1 MIGGEKT
8 ETGIINTRRRTQKIM
23 KTLGYY
29 NGKIDEL
36 DRMMIPMNDRSS
48 YFGDGVYDATYCR
61 NYKIFALDEHID
73 RFFRS
78 AALLRIEVAQSKEE
92 LRDLLNELVRKLD
105 DDEQF
110 VYFQATRGTG
120 MRDHVFPQDGSKANL
135 WVTLTPR
142 KIMEIDRK
150 LKLVT
155 MEDTRF
161 LHCNIKTINLIPS
174 VMASQRAKEH
184 GCQETVFHRGDR
196 VTECAH
202 SNVHILKDGVFRTAP
217 TDCYILPGI
226 ARAHLISAC
235 GRLGIPVD
243 ETPFTLEEL
252 MAADEVIVSSSGCL
266 GLAADEI
273 DGKPVGGKAP
283 ELLKK
288 IQNEVWN
295 EFMTETAAD

>member
-1 MIGGEKT
+1 
-8 ETGIINTRRRTQKIM
+8 M

-73 RFFRS
+73 RFLRS

-142 KIMEIDRK
+142 KIMDIDKK

-161 LHCNIKTINLIPS
+161 LHCTIKTINLIPS
-174 VMASQRAKEH
+174 VMASQRA
-184 GCQETVFHRGDR
+184 
-196 VTECAH
+196 
-202 SNVHILKDGVFRTAP
+202 
-217 TDCYILPGI
+217 
-226 ARAHLISAC
+226 
-235 GRLGIPVD
+235 
-243 ETPFTLEEL
+243 
-252 MAADEVIVSSSGCL
+252 
-266 GLAADEI
+266 
-273 DGKPVGGKAP
+273 
-283 ELLKK
+283 
-288 IQNEVWN
+288 
-295 EFMTETAAD
+295 

>member
-1 MIGGEKT
+1 M
-8 ETGIINTRRRTQKIM
+8 
-23 KTLGYY
+23 
-29 NGKIDEL
+29 
-36 DRMMIPMNDRSS
+36 
-48 YFGDGVYDATYCR
+48 
-61 NYKIFALDEHID
+61 
-73 RFFRS
+73 
-78 AALLRIEVAQSKEE
+78 
-92 LRDLLNELVRKLD
+92 
-105 DDEQF
+105 
-110 VYFQATRGTG
+110 
-120 MRDHVFPQDGSKANL
+120 
-135 WVTLTPR
+135 
-142 KIMEIDRK
+142 
-150 LKLVT
+150 
-155 MEDTRF
+155 
-161 LHCNIKTINLIPS
+161 
-174 VMASQRAKEH
+174 
-184 GCQETVFHRGDR
+184 FHRGDR

-235 GRLGIPVD
+235 KRLGVPVD